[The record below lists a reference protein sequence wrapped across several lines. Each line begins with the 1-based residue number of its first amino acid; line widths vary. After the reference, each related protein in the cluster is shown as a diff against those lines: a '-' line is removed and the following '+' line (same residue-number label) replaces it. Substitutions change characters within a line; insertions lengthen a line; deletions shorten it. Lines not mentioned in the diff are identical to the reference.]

1 MRSAAFTALIIA
13 TALFMENMDG
23 TVISTSLP
31 AIALDLHQDPIV
43 LKLALTSYML
53 TLAVFIPASGWVAD
67 RFGARTVFCSAIVV
81 FTLGSILCGASTS
94 LPTLI
99 AARVFQG
106 LGGAMMVPVGRLVLL
121 RSVPKSDLVS
131 AMAYLTVPAL
141 IGPVAGPPLG
151 GFITTY
157 FHWRWIF
164 WINVPIGVLGVLL
177 SLRFIDNLREQA
189 VPRFDFKGFVLSG
202 VGLLS
207 LISGLSMIGR
217 GIAPYWLV
225 AAMIAIGAL
234 SLAAYVR
241 HAQRER
247 GRDPRSQAP
256 QDPDL
261 LRRRRRRVH
270 LPDRHRR
277 HAFLLPLLLQ
287 VGFGLTP
294 FQSGSLTFATA
305 AGALLMKFTASTAL
319 RWFGFRQTLI
329 VNGLISGAFL
339 AACALFTPSTPHW
352 LLLLMLLAGGFFR
365 SLEFTALNAISY
377 ADIDPP
383 QMSRATS
390 FASVSQQMSGA
401 VGVAVAAI
409 CVELIQFG
417 FGDSE
422 LMARD
427 LSLAFV
433 LVAIVSSLVGLHLR
447 PAQARRGRRSLG
459 PDAFDQRRASDCGGG
474 VSKTTPV
481 GALSGLPNGRVAVS
495 YGWSSMIAGWGMDR
509 VQPRGRIM
517 QLLALG
523 AVLIALT
530 AGYVLMARQF
540 NVTELPSERHF
551 GAIDQVAR
559 AEEI

>member
-1 MRSAAFTALIIA
+1 
-13 TALFMENMDG
+13 
-23 TVISTSLP
+23 
-31 AIALDLHQDPIV
+31 
-43 LKLALTSYML
+43 ML

-81 FTLGSILCGASTS
+81 FTIGSILCGASSS
-94 LPTLI
+94 LSTLI

-121 RSVPKSDLVS
+121 RSTAKSDLVS
-131 AMAYLTVPAL
+131 AMAYLTMPAL

-164 WINVPIGVLGVLL
+164 WINVPIGILGVLL
-177 SLRFIDNLREQA
+177 SLRFIQNLREEA

-225 AAMIAIGAL
+225 GAMIAIGAI

-241 HAQRER
+241 HAHANA
-247 GRDPRSQAP
+247 GAIL
-256 QDPDL
+256 DL
-261 LRRRRRRVH
+261 TLLKIPTFYAGVVGGLIFRIGIGAM
-270 LPDRHRR
+270 P
-277 HAFLLPLLLQ
+277 FLLPLLLQ

-294 FQSGSLTFATA
+294 FASGSLTFATA
-305 AGALLMKFTASTAL
+305 AGALMMKFTASKAL
-319 RWFGFRQTLI
+319 RWFGFRQTLV
-329 VNGLISGAFL
+329 VNCLISGAFL
-339 AACALFTPSTPHW
+339 GACALFTPSTPHW
-352 LLLLMLLAGGFFR
+352 LLLLTLLTGGFFR
-365 SLEFTALNAISY
+365 SLQFTALNAISY
-377 ADIDPP
+377 ADVDSP

-409 CVELIQFG
+409 CVEAIQFG

-433 LVAIVSSLVGLHLR
+433 LVAIVSSLSVFIF
-447 PAQARRGRRSLG
+447 ARLK
-459 PDAFDQRRASDCGGG
+459 PDA
-474 VSKTTPV
+474 
-481 GALSGLPNGRVAVS
+481 GAAVS
-495 YGWSSMIAGWGMDR
+495 
-509 VQPRGRIM
+509 GRM
-517 QLLALG
+517 LS
-523 AVLIALT
+523 T
-530 AGYVLMARQF
+530 
-540 NVTELPSERHF
+540 SDER
-551 GAIDQVAR
+551 AAAA
-559 AEEI
+559 AE

>member
-1 MRSAAFTALIIA
+1 MRPAVLTAFIIA

-67 RFGARTVFCSAIVV
+67 RFGARTVFCSAIVI
-81 FTLGSILCGASTS
+81 FTLGSILCGASSS
-94 LPTLI
+94 LSTLI

-121 RSVPKSDLVS
+121 RSTAKSDLVS

-164 WINVPIGVLGVLL
+164 WINVPIGILGVLL
-177 SLRFIDNLREQA
+177 SLRFIQNLREQA

-241 HAQRER
+241 HANATA
-247 GRDPRSQAP
+247 GAIL
-256 QDPDL
+256 DL
-261 LRRRRRRVH
+261 KLLKIPTFFAGVVGGFIFRIGIGAM
-270 LPDRHRR
+270 P
-277 HAFLLPLLLQ
+277 FLLPLLLQ

-294 FQSGSLTFATA
+294 FASGSLTFATA
-305 AGALLMKFTASTAL
+305 AGALMMKFTASTAL

-329 VNGLISGAFL
+329 INCLISGTFL
-339 AACALFTPSTPHW
+339 AVCALFTPSTPHW
-352 LLLLMLLAGGFFR
+352 LLLLTLLTGGFFR
-365 SLEFTALNAISY
+365 SLQFTALNAISY
-377 ADIDPP
+377 ADVDSP

-409 CVELIQFG
+409 CVEAIQFG

-433 LVAIVSSLVGLHLR
+433 LVAIVSSLSVFIF
-447 PAQARRGRRSLG
+447 AQLK
-459 PDAFDQRRASDCGGG
+459 PDA
-474 VSKTTPV
+474 
-481 GALSGLPNGRVAVS
+481 GAAVS
-495 YGWSSMIAGWGMDR
+495 
-509 VQPRGRIM
+509 GRI
-517 QLLALG
+517 LSTGEERA
-523 AVLIALT
+523 T
-530 AGYVLMARQF
+530 AA
-540 NVTELPSERHF
+540 
-551 GAIDQVAR
+551 
-559 AEEI
+559 AE

>member
-1 MRSAAFTALIIA
+1 
-13 TALFMENMDG
+13 MENMDG

-67 RFGARTVFCSAIVV
+67 RFGARTVFCSAIIV
-81 FTLGSILCGASTS
+81 FTLGSILCGASSS
-94 LPTLI
+94 LSTLI

-121 RSVPKSDLVS
+121 RSTKKSDLVS

-164 WINVPIGVLGVLL
+164 WINVPIGILGVLL
-177 SLRFIDNLREQA
+177 SLRFIQNLREEV

-217 GIAPYWLV
+217 GIAPYGLV

-234 SLAAYVR
+234 SLATYVR
-241 HAQRER
+241 HARANA
-247 GRDPRSQAP
+247 GAIL
-256 QDPDL
+256 DL
-261 LRRRRRRVH
+261 KLLKIPTFYTGVVGGLIFRIGIGAM
-270 LPDRHRR
+270 P
-277 HAFLLPLLLQ
+277 FLLPLLLQ

-294 FQSGSLTFATA
+294 FASGSLTFATA

-329 VNGLISGAFL
+329 VNCLISGAFL
-339 AACALFTPSTPHW
+339 AVCALFTPSTPHW
-352 LLLLMLLAGGFFR
+352 LLLLMLLTGGFFR
-365 SLEFTALNAISY
+365 SLQFTALNAISY
-377 ADIDPP
+377 ADVDSP

-401 VGVAVAAI
+401 IGVAVAAI
-409 CVELIQFG
+409 CVEAIQVG
-417 FGDSE
+417 FGDID

-433 LVAIVSSLVGLHLR
+433 LVAIVSSLSVFVF
-447 PAQARRGRRSLG
+447 AQLK
-459 PDAFDQRRASDCGGG
+459 PDA
-474 VSKTTPV
+474 
-481 GALSGLPNGRVAVS
+481 GAAVS
-495 YGWSSMIAGWGMDR
+495 
-509 VQPRGRIM
+509 GRI
-517 QLLALG
+517 LSTSDERA
-523 AVLIALT
+523 T
-530 AGYVLMARQF
+530 A
-540 NVTELPSERHF
+540 T
-551 GAIDQVAR
+551 
-559 AEEI
+559 AE

>member
-1 MRSAAFTALIIA
+1 MRSAVLTAFIIA

-31 AIALDLHQDPIV
+31 AIARDLHQDPIV

-67 RFGARTVFCSAIVV
+67 RFGARTVFCTAIVI
-81 FTLGSILCGASTS
+81 FTLGSILCGASSS

-121 RSVPKSDLVS
+121 RSIAKSDLVS

-164 WINVPIGVLGVLL
+164 WINVPIGVLGVIL
-177 SLRFIDNLREQA
+177 SLRFIQNLREEV
-189 VPRFDFKGFVLSG
+189 VPRFDFEGFALSG
-202 VGLLS
+202 IGLLS

-234 SLAAYVR
+234 ALAAYVR
-241 HAQRER
+241 HAGDNE
-247 GRDPRSQAP
+247 DAIL
-256 QDPDL
+256 DLKL
-261 LRRRRRRVH
+261 LRIPTFFAGVAGGLIFRIGIGAM
-270 LPDRHRR
+270 P
-277 HAFLLPLLLQ
+277 FLLPLLLQ

-294 FQSGSLTFATA
+294 FESGSLTFATA
-305 AGALLMKFTASTAL
+305 AGALMMKFTATTAL
-319 RWFGFRQTLI
+319 RLLGFRQTLI
-329 VNGLISGAFL
+329 VIGLISGAFL
-339 AACALFTPSTPHW
+339 GACALFTPSTPHW
-352 LLLLMLLAGGFFR
+352 LLLLVLLAGGFFR
-365 SLEFTALNAISY
+365 SLVFTALNALSY
-377 ADIDPP
+377 ADIEPP
-383 QMSRATS
+383 RMSRATS

-409 CVELIQFG
+409 CVEVIQFG

-433 LVAIVSSLVGLHLR
+433 LVAIVSSLSVFVF
-447 PAQARRGRRSLG
+447 ARLK
-459 PDAFDQRRASDCGGG
+459 PDA
-474 VSKTTPV
+474 
-481 GALSGLPNGRVAVS
+481 GAAVS
-495 YGWSSMIAGWGMDR
+495 GKPRALQEA
-509 VQPRGRIM
+509 QP
-517 QLLALG
+517 A
-523 AVLIALT
+523 A
-530 AGYVLMARQF
+530 
-540 NVTELPSERHF
+540 
-551 GAIDQVAR
+551 
-559 AEEI
+559 AE

>member
-1 MRSAAFTALIIA
+1 MRSAILTALIIA

-81 FTLGSILCGASTS
+81 FTLGSILCGASNS

-121 RSVPKSDLVS
+121 RSVEKSDLVN
-131 AMAYLTVPAL
+131 ALAYLTVPAL

-164 WINVPIGVLGVLL
+164 WINVPIGILGIAL
-177 SLRFIDNLREQA
+177 SLRFIANLREEE

-202 VGLLS
+202 LGLLG
-207 LISGLSMIGR
+207 LISGLSLIGR
-217 GIAPYWLV
+217 GMAPYWEV
-225 AAMIAIGAL
+225 AAMIAVSITL
-234 SLAAYVR
+234 LAAYAR
-241 HAQRER
+241 HADGNE
-247 GRDPRSQAP
+247 DAIL
-256 QDPDL
+256 DL
-261 LRRRRRRVH
+261 KLLKIPTFFSGVMGGLIFRIGIGAM
-270 LPDRHRR
+270 P
-277 HAFLLPLLLQ
+277 FLLPLLLQ
-287 VGFGLTP
+287 LGFGLTP

-305 AGALLMKFTASTAL
+305 AGALLMKFSASTIL
-319 RWFGFRQTLI
+319 RWFGFRWTLI
-329 VNGLISGAFL
+329 INGLISGAFL

-352 LLLLMLLAGGFFR
+352 MILLTLLTGGFFR

-383 QMSRATS
+383 RMSRATS

-409 CVELIQFG
+409 CIQLVQFG
-417 FGDSE
+417 FGDAT
-422 LMARD
+422 LMTRD

-433 LVAIVSSLVGLHLR
+433 MVAMISSLSVLVFATLK
-447 PAQARRGRRSLG
+447 
-459 PDAFDQRRASDCGGG
+459 PDA
-474 VSKTTPV
+474 
-481 GALSGLPNGRVAVS
+481 GAAVS
-495 YGWSSMIAGWGMDR
+495 GKLVPTSEE
-509 VQPRGRIM
+509 
-517 QLLALG
+517 G
-523 AVLIALT
+523 APA
-530 AGYVLMARQF
+530 A
-540 NVTELPSERHF
+540 
-551 GAIDQVAR
+551 
-559 AEEI
+559 AE

>member
-1 MRSAAFTALIIA
+1 MRSAVLTALIIA

-31 AIALDLHQDPIV
+31 AIARDLHQDPIV

-81 FTLGSILCGASTS
+81 FTLGSILCGASSS

-121 RSVPKSDLVS
+121 RSVAKSDLVS

-164 WINVPIGVLGVLL
+164 WINVPIGVLGILL
-177 SLRFIDNLREQA
+177 SLKFIQNLREEA

-202 VGLLS
+202 IGLLS
-207 LISGLSMIGR
+207 LISGLSVIGR
-217 GIAPYWLV
+217 GIAPVWVV
-225 AAMIAIGAL
+225 ATMVGIGAA
-234 SLAAYVR
+234 SLALYVW
-241 HAQRER
+241 HADANE
-247 GRDPRSQAP
+247 DAIL
-256 QDPDL
+256 DL
-261 LRRRRRRVH
+261 KLLSVPTFFAGVIGGLIFRIGIGAM
-270 LPDRHRR
+270 P
-277 HAFLLPLLLQ
+277 FLLPLLLQ
-287 VGFGLTP
+287 IGFGLTP
-294 FQSGSLTFATA
+294 FESGSLTFATA
-305 AGALLMKFTASTAL
+305 AGALMMKLTAPTAL
-319 RWFGFRQTLI
+319 RWFGFRQTLVI
-329 VNGLISGAFL
+329 NGLISGAFL
-339 AACALFTPSTPHW
+339 GACALFTPSTPHW
-352 LLLLMLLAGGFFR
+352 LLLLTLLTGGFFR
-365 SLEFTALNAISY
+365 SLQFTALNALSY

-383 QMSRATS
+383 RMSRATS

-409 CVELIQFG
+409 CVEAIQFS

-433 LVAIVSSLVGLHLR
+433 LVASISSLSV
-447 PAQARRGRRSLG
+447 PVFAQLK
-459 PDAFDQRRASDCGGG
+459 PDA
-474 VSKTTPV
+474 
-481 GALSGLPNGRVAVS
+481 GAAVS
-495 YGWSSMIAGWGMDR
+495 GKLAAPR
-509 VQPRGRIM
+509 EPQP
-517 QLLALG
+517 A
-523 AVLIALT
+523 A
-530 AGYVLMARQF
+530 
-540 NVTELPSERHF
+540 
-551 GAIDQVAR
+551 
-559 AEEI
+559 AE

>member
-1 MRSAAFTALIIA
+1 MRSAVLTAFIIA

-67 RFGARTVFCSAIVV
+67 RFGARTVFCSAIVI
-81 FTLGSILCGASTS
+81 FTLGSILCGASSS
-94 LPTLI
+94 LSTLI

-121 RSVPKSDLVS
+121 RSVAKSDLVS

-141 IGPVAGPPLG
+141 LGPVAGPPLG

-164 WINVPIGVLGVLL
+164 WINVPIGILGVLL
-177 SLRFIDNLREQA
+177 SLRFIQNLREEA

-217 GIAPYWLV
+217 GISPYWLV
-225 AAMIAIGAL
+225 AAMIAIPVL

-241 HAQRER
+241 HAN
-247 GRDPRSQAP
+247 GK
-256 QDPDL
+256 PDAILDLKL
-261 LRRRRRRVH
+261 LKIPTFFAGVIGGLLFRTGIGAM
-270 LPDRHRR
+270 P
-277 HAFLLPLLLQ
+277 FLLPLLLQ

-294 FQSGSLTFATA
+294 FASGSLTFATA
-305 AGALLMKFTASTAL
+305 AGALLMKFSASTAL
-319 RWFGFRQTLI
+319 RWFGFRQTL
-329 VNGLISGAFL
+329 VFNCLISGAFL
-339 AACALFTPSTPHW
+339 GACALFTPSTPHW
-352 LLLLMLLAGGFFR
+352 LLLLTLLTGGFFR
-365 SLEFTALNAISY
+365 SLQFTALNAISY
-377 ADIDPP
+377 ADVDSP

-401 VGVAVAAI
+401 VGVAVAAM
-409 CVELIQFG
+409 CVEAIQVG
-417 FGDSE
+417 FGDTE

-433 LVAIVSSLVGLHLR
+433 LVAIVSSLSVFIF
-447 PAQARRGRRSLG
+447 AQLK
-459 PDAFDQRRASDCGGG
+459 PDA
-474 VSKTTPV
+474 
-481 GALSGLPNGRVAVS
+481 GAAVS
-495 YGWSSMIAGWGMDR
+495 GRMIATSEKR
-509 VQPRGRIM
+509 
-517 QLLALG
+517 A
-523 AVLIALT
+523 T
-530 AGYVLMARQF
+530 AA
-540 NVTELPSERHF
+540 
-551 GAIDQVAR
+551 
-559 AEEI
+559 AE